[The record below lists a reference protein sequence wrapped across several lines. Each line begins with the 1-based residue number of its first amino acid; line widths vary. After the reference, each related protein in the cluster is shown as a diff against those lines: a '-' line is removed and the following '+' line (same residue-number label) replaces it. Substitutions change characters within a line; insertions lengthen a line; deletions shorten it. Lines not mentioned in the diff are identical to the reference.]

1 MRYWARAVAVA
12 SVGVGVAGCASAPP
26 PSGVVTPPPTL
37 DQQITACSAID
48 DMTKDRLDCF
58 DAIPVPPPGPA
69 AAIVIVQCR
78 AVTEQDARLRCFD
91 KLLIALRRRRRPG
104 CALAPQLPITSGEV
118 VVVAD
123 HAAAQATDF
132 PTESAQAGGDK
143 NDKH

>member
-91 KLLIALRRRRRPG
+91 KLLIAPPTPATAGLRARSTATHYVRRGRGGCGSRGGAGYRLPNGKCASRRR
-104 CALAPQLPITSGEV
+104 
-118 VVVAD
+118 
-123 HAAAQATDF
+123 
-132 PTESAQAGGDK
+132 
-143 NDKH
+143 